1 MVDVGRLKSP
11 LPDSELIL
19 SMIRK
24 LQQSYH
30 LNTEESKALAKRDFK
45 SFLVS
50 FEKELELIQDVA
62 EKAKVRLVRLEDSL
76 KPVES
81 TLNNYRRNLEKRK
94 KDPSVKP
101 LLQLFDTLL
110 IDIRKIKNKII
121 EEARRSRREEGKIIR
136 NV

>member
-11 LPDSELIL
+11 LPNSELIL

-30 LNTEESKALAKRDFK
+30 LNTEEGKALARRNFK
-45 SFLVS
+45 DFLVS

-62 EKAKVRLVRLEDSL
+62 EQTKVRIVRLEGSL
-76 KPVES
+76 KSVES
-81 TLNNYRRNLEKRK
+81 TLNDYRGKLKKRG

-101 LLQLFDTLL
+101 LLQLIDTFLA
-110 IDIRKIKNKII
+110 DIRKIKNKII

>member
-50 FEKELELIQDVA
+50 VEKELELIQDVA